1 MSRWV
6 HITSCMSVD
15 TCIEDHN
22 LVDLVKTTLE
32 KAPKITGSEENASIY
47 VNLQNGYNT
56 WTNIACEKCDY
67 AGIDTDKKITECYAP
82 ADFKCPEA
90 KFQTCV
96 VISIQGD
103 LRDRLP
109 SQTQSQTQKEFSEFY
124 KFVEDHYII
133 RDYSLNIEGE

>member
-15 TCIEDHN
+15 TCIGDHN
-22 LVDLVKTTLE
+22 LIDLVKATLI
-32 KAPKITGSEENASIY
+32 KAPKITGSEGDADIY
-47 VNLQNGYNT
+47 VNLQSGYNYSSCDSD
-56 WTNIACEKCDY
+56 CEHCKYGKTAKHLKKGIIKCD
-67 AGIDTDKKITECYAP
+67 AP
-82 ADFKCPEA
+82 DNYNCPQA
-90 KFQTCV
+90 KYQTCV

-109 SQTQSQTQKEFSEFY
+109 SQTQKEFSKFY
-124 KFVEDHYII
+124 KFIEDNYII